1 MSVHVSNVTIKSEWT
16 DYNKHLNMAYYV
28 LVFDQAW
35 EILLEKFNMG
45 ESSAKTS
52 GMSTMVVETNTTYDS
67 EVKEGEEVEVT
78 LTYFD
83 HDKKR
88 LHYKLEMIEK
98 KSKKL
103 SSTIEMLSL
112 HVDLNKRKVA
122 EFDEERTKLM
132 DNFINENK
140 AKFKSDNLKFTG
152 KLKNNMEINL
162 LSGALGAE
170 VKGINLKDSS
180 DKNWE
185 LINSLMLE
193 HKVFFLE
200 TKILLVK
207 NK

>member
-1 MSVHVSNVTIKSEWT
+1 MSVHVSNVIIKSEWT

-45 ESSAKTS
+45 ENSAKSS

-67 EVKEGEEVEVT
+67 EIRAGDEVEVI
-78 LTYFD
+78 LTYFE

-88 LHYKLEMIEK
+88 LQYKLEMIDK

-122 EFDEERTKLM
+122 EFDEERIKLM
-132 DNFINENK
+132 DDFINENK
-140 AKFKSDNLKFTG
+140 SKFKTENLKFSS
-152 KLKNNMEINL
+152 KLK
-162 LSGALGAE
+162 
-170 VKGINLKDSS
+170 K
-180 DKNWE
+180 
-185 LINSLMLE
+185 
-193 HKVFFLE
+193 
-200 TKILLVK
+200 
-207 NK
+207 